1 MSCCTSNTSICP
13 CGAIVHPT
21 VIFNPPGQNII
32 AYRVGDFTSF
42 RHALLQSLPGETELS
57 STQEGVTTQIWRPT
71 GHGDLALQ
79 MMEWWAY
86 LADILTFYNQR
97 IANQA
102 YLGTADLPESV
113 NGLVR
118 LLGYRPRPGLGATGT
133 LAALANTPLPFTL
146 PQGFAIQSKP
156 GPGQQPQVFELAADA
171 IVGVT
176 PTGPVS
182 PAQMLGAVTAQIPTP
197 TQSPLQGATL
207 GNTSP
212 FTLTLNGTSSA
223 VKKGDEVLILPTD
236 SFPTPTNQSPT
247 NPGAFALA
255 TVTNV
260 TLANDPTL
268 GAITNI
274 DVIWET
280 DPSNIQ
286 NDSSPLQLFRGGAS
300 TQVWQY
306 PASNNMV
313 IRSVGTSSVTTIDLE
328 SIVRGVKPN
337 DPVLFQSSPT
347 TFQSFAVQSTTEA
360 IWYANPNGYTPPKPV
375 GATGVDPSVPPTRTP
390 ASPLIAVPIPH
401 TSVTLTTALAF
412 ENSLSDT
419 QTDRPNFFVWHSWTE
434 VGVLTSTPA
443 PTVGTAISTTDASS
457 ASVSLNLP
465 GSGINFPPPTALN
478 GTTPVLVVDSV
489 GNGATGVA
497 NSSTSVILDDPV
509 TLLIPPLQ
517 TYFNLLSVSRGKT
530 VSNEVLGSGNAT
542 LAGQDFT
549 LQNAPVTYL
558 QDPASVSGDNY
569 SSTVQVWVNGVKWTE
584 VQSFYDQSYDSQI
597 FVTREDD
604 SGATHVVFGDGVYGS
619 RLPTGPNN
627 VVASYRYGSGAA
639 APAAGTLSVVL
650 KPQPGLRS
658 IVNPVAVGGGSDPD
672 PPLKIQQLAPRSV
685 LTFGRA
691 VSADD
696 FQVIAAQAPGVTRAA
711 AAFGF
716 DPMEQR
722 PRVTVWVGDDDNAVK
737 TATAAIAAAA
747 DPNRLPSVSMAT
759 QIKITLSF
767 SIVVGPKYRPA
778 TVQAAVYSALLD
790 PDTGLFGLNVV
801 GIGQVFYD
809 SQIYSAVLA
818 VPGVSAVHNLVF
830 TRFGRVFIYDR
841 LFRASLQ
848 MLSRAGP
855 TLFPAGPQNQCGQN
869 RYDPGAGNY
878 YLLPDD
884 GASLTISVAAS

>member
-1 MSCCTSNTSICP
+1 MSCCNPNTSICP
-13 CGAIVHPT
+13 CGTFVHPT

-32 AYRVGDFTSF
+32 AYRVGDYTSF

-146 PQGFAIQSKP
+146 PQRFAIQSKP
-156 GPGQQPQVFELAADA
+156 GPGQQPQVFELQADT

-176 PTGPVS
+176 PAGPVS
-182 PAQMLGAVTAQIPTP
+182 PAQLLGAVTAQIPP
-197 TQSPLQGATL
+197 STQPALQGATIDK
-207 GNTSP
+207 P

-236 SFPTPTNQSPT
+236 RSTVGN
-247 NPGAFALA
+247 FALA

-260 TLANDPTL
+260 TPVNDPTL

-274 DVIWET
+274 DVNWET
-280 DPSNIQ
+280 DPSKTQ
-286 NDSSPLQLFRGGAS
+286 NDSNQLQLFRGGAS

-306 PASNNMV
+306 PANDNLV
-313 IRSVGTSSVTTIDLE
+313 IRSIASASDTTIDLQ
-328 SIVRGVKPN
+328 SIVRGIKPN
-337 DPVLFQSSPT
+337 DPVLFQSAST
-347 TFQSFAVQSTTEA
+347 TFQSFAVQNTTEVV
-360 IWYANPNGYTPPKPV
+360 WYANPSAG
-375 GATGVDPSVPPTRTP
+375 DPSAAPNPTTT
-390 ASPLIAVPIPH
+390 IAIPIPH
-401 TSVTLTTALAF
+401 TRMTLTTALTM
-412 ENSLSDT
+412 SDT
-419 QTDRPNFFVWHSWTE
+419 QSDRPNYFVWHSWTE
-434 VGVLTSTPA
+434 VGVLISTPA
-443 PTVGTAISTTDASS
+443 PSVGTANLATDSSTAT
-457 ASVSLNLP
+457 VTLTLP
-465 GSGINFPPPTALN
+465 GSGIKFPPPTGPN
-478 GTTPVLVVDSV
+478 GTPVLVEDSV

-497 NSSTSVILDDPV
+497 NSPTSVTLNDPV
-509 TLLIPPLQ
+509 PLLIPPLQ

-530 VSNEVLGSGNAT
+530 VSNEVLGNGNAT

-549 LQNAPVTYL
+549 LQNSPVTYL

-584 VQSFYDQSYDSQI
+584 VQSFYGQGYDSQI

-604 SGATHVVFGDGVYGS
+604 SGATHIVFGDGVYGS
-619 RLPTGPNN
+619 RLPTGANN

-639 APAAGTLSVVL
+639 APAAGALTVVL

-658 IVNPVAVGGGSDPD
+658 IVNPVPVGGGSDPD
-672 PPLKIQQLAPRSV
+672 PPAKIRQLAPRSV

-716 DPMEQR
+716 DPIEQR
-722 PRVTVWVGDDDNAVK
+722 PRVIVWVGDDDNAVK

-747 DPNRLPSVSMAT
+747 DPNRLPSVSLAG
-759 QIKITLSF
+759 QIKITLSLT
-767 SIVVGPKYRPA
+767 IVVGPRYQPA

-818 VPGVSAVHNLVF
+818 VPGVSAVHNLALSQI
-830 TRFGRVFIYDR
+830 GRVIIYNR

-848 MLSRAGP
+848 TLSPASLQ
-855 TLFPAGPQNQCGQN
+855 TLSPAGPQTLSPASLQTLSSAILQTLSPLNQCGQN
-869 RYDPGAGNY
+869 RYDPGAGSY
-878 YLLPDD
+878 FLLADD
-884 GASLTISVAAS
+884 GASLTINVVAS

>member
-1 MSCCTSNTSICP
+1 MSCCSPNTSICP
-13 CGAIVHPT
+13 CGTFVHPT

-133 LAALANTPLPFTL
+133 LAALANTSLPFTL

-156 GPGQQPQVFELAADA
+156 GPGQQPQVFELGADT

-207 GNTSP
+207 GKP
-212 FTLTLNGTSSA
+212 FILTLNGTSSA
-223 VKKGDEVLILPTD
+223 VKKGDEVLILPT
-236 SFPTPTNQSPT
+236 PLTATGN
-247 NPGAFALA
+247 FALA
-255 TVTNV
+255 TVMNV
-260 TLANDPTL
+260 APAKDPTL

-280 DPSNIQ
+280 DPSSIQ
-286 NDSSPLQLFRGGAS
+286 KDLSQLQLFRGGAA

-306 PASNNMV
+306 PASDNMV
-313 IRSVGTSSVTTIDLE
+313 VRPVDALSSTSPTMIDLE
-328 SIVRGVKPN
+328 SIVRGIKAN
-337 DPVLFQSSPT
+337 DPVLFQSSST
-347 TFQSFAVQSTTEA
+347 TFQFFAVQSTSEA
-360 IWYANPNGYTPPKPV
+360 IWYANPKNYNPAMPLGSN
-375 GATGVDPSVPPTRTP
+375 VDPWIPPDPTT
-390 ASPLIAVPIPH
+390 AIAIPIPH
-401 TSVTLTTALAF
+401 TRTTLTTALTLA
-412 ENSLSDT
+412 DT
-419 QTDRPNFFVWHSWTE
+419 QSDRPNYFVWHSWSE
-434 VGVLTSTPA
+434 VDDLISTPT
-443 PTVGTAISTTDASS
+443 PTVGMANSTTGSS
-457 ASVSLNLP
+457 NASVTLTLP
-465 GSGINFPPPTALN
+465 PGGINFPPPTGPN

-489 GNGATGVA
+489 GNGASGVA
-497 NSSTSVILDDPV
+497 NSSTSVTLNDPV
-509 TLLIPPLQ
+509 PLLIPPLQ

-530 VSNEVLGSGNAT
+530 VSKEVLGSGNAT

-558 QDPASVSGDNY
+558 QDPASISGDNY
-569 SSTVQVWVNGVKWTE
+569 SSTVKVWVNGVKWTE
-584 VQSFYDQSYDSQI
+584 VQSFYGQSYDSQI

-619 RLPTGPNN
+619 RLPTGANN

-639 APAAGTLSVVL
+639 ASAAGALTVVL

-658 IVNPVAVGGGSDPD
+658 IVNPVAMGGGSDPD
-672 PPLKIQQLAPRSV
+672 PPAKIRQFAPRSI

-716 DPMEQR
+716 DPIEQQ
-722 PRVTVWVGDDDNAVK
+722 PRVTVWVGDDDSAVK

-747 DPNRLPSVSMAT
+747 DPNRLPSVSLAA
-759 QIKITLSF
+759 QIKITLSL
-767 SIVVGPKYRPA
+767 SIVVGPKYQSA

-818 VPGVSAVHNLVF
+818 VPGVSAVRNLALSLI
-830 TRFGRVFIYDR
+830 GR
-841 LFRASLQ
+841 
-848 MLSRAGP
+848 
-855 TLFPAGPQNQCGQN
+855 
-869 RYDPGAGNY
+869 
-878 YLLPDD
+878 
-884 GASLTISVAAS
+884 